1 VGFNDGNQFNRC
13 KACSHC
19 VRAFRCVTY

>member
-1 VGFNDGNQFNRC
+1 VYFNNGSTGNGFKTGT
-13 KACSHC
+13 SC